1 MERIDL
7 FVKKN
12 VYYNLSSGK
21 TGERWNMPMY
31 NKDIKLWKGVD
42 NKIQFSVRDHDRK
55 AYPLRN
61 NTLVLTLVNHI
72 LKTKITKTLWC
83 SDSYKGLYETT
94 FTKRDLLDF
103 EPTHYQASVAVID
116 PEGFEDNLYSGTDWN
131 PIFNVEVIEG
141 LKDTFVP
148 SIEIDPRK
156 FLDDY
161 FVKDGKQFDVYTSSR
176 YDSSLSS
183 SKTACVTVKDSFVG
197 KVILQGSLD
206 VTPDCPCDWID
217 LDEKEFTKEYWD
229 ENHTEET
236 FELSDVETNC
246 LWVRF
251 KIVTDRNSYQGF
263 VDSIMFRN

>member
-12 VYYNLSSGK
+12 VYYNLSSGQ

-83 SDSYKGLYETT
+83 FDAYKGLYETT
-94 FTKRDLLDF
+94 FTKKDLLDF
-103 EPTHYQASVAVID
+103 DPTHYQASVAVID

-148 SIEIDPRK
+148 SIVLKPNE
-156 FLDDY
+156 FLDNY
-161 FVKDGKQFDVYTSSR
+161 YINDGHQIDEYVSSR
-176 YDSSLSS
+176 LDSSLSS
-183 SKTACVTVKDSFVG
+183 SKTSSITVKDSFVG
-197 KVILQGSLD
+197 KVIMQGSID
-206 VTPDCPCDWID
+206 ITPDCPCDWFD
-217 LDEKEFTKEYWD
+217 LDEKEFTKESWD
-229 ENHTEET
+229 EEHTEET

-251 KIVTDRNSYQGF
+251 KIIINRNTQHGY
-263 VDSIMFRN
+263 VDEIIFRN